1 MYMFF
6 KYHPQILFYT
16 LYTGCPKSICG
27 LKILDY
33 RETKTNESNRKAKW
47 QSPAFVV
54 HFVQTSIQKYDC
66 THVQPR

>member
-1 MYMFF
+1 MFAN
-6 KYHPQILFYT
+6 I
-16 LYTGCPKSICG
+16 GCPKSICG

-33 RETKTNESNRKAKW
+33 RGTKTNESNRKAKW